1 MDHSADAVTPTPA
14 NFLLY
19 LHQQEIASVILPA
32 AVPADW
38 DELLTSIGAER
49 IVTGGVTL
57 YRAPS
62 GGWPQTVP

>member
-1 MDHSADAVTPTPA
+1 VITPAPA

-32 AVPADW
+32 PAPAAW
-38 DELLTSIGAER
+38 DELLTSLGAER

>member
-1 MDHSADAVTPTPA
+1 M
-14 NFLLY
+14 
-19 LHQQEIASVILPA
+19 ILPA
-32 AVPADW
+32 AAPAAW
-38 DELLTSIGAER
+38 DELLTSLGAER